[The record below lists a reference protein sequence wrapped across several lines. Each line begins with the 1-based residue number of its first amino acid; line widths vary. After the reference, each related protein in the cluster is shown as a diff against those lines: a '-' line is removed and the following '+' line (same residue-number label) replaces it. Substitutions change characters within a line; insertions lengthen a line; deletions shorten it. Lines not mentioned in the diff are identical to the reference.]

1 MLFYLSGG
9 FIYLVKDE
17 NKEMKFYPIK
27 LEEL

>member
-1 MLFYLSGG
+1 MIKSVWQYG
-9 FIYLVKDE
+9 YLVKDE